1 VSNQLISDAAFDCDD
16 FIQNIFAA
24 RYFKGVASAIAT
36 GNGSNIQKLTP
47 AKSVQLAAG
56 NANGVGY
63 AALVSAFGALDP
75 AYQPRA
81 SWVMNSAVKAALMDL
96 TDNYGRPLLQTDITG
111 EPFNAIFG
119 RPIVIAQGL
128 ANFGPNNT
136 AIMFGDLAA
145 SYTLRTVGGLQIARS
160 TQRFF
165 EYNETAFIGYARAGG
180 YNTSQP
186 GSSSLIGLQNSAT

>member
-1 VSNQLISDAAFDCDD
+1 MDSAFDVDD

-24 RYFKGVASAIAT
+24 RYYRGVANMIVN
-36 GNGSNIQKLTP
+36 GNNANFQKLTP
-47 AKSVQLAAG
+47 TKTVQLAAG

-75 AYQPRA
+75 AYQQNA
-81 SWVMNSAVKAALMDL
+81 SFLMNSNTKSSLMGL
-96 TDNYGRPLLQTDITG
+96 VNNFGSPILQTDITG

-119 RPIVIAQGL
+119 RPIVIAQGMP
-128 ANFGPNNT
+128 NFGPNNT

-165 EYNETAFIGYARAGG
+165 EFNGTAFIGYARAGG
-180 YNTSQP
+180 YNTSQAS
-186 GSSSLIGLQNSAT
+186 SSSLIGIQNSAS